1 MTHGSPLKRVMVD
14 FLIRD
19 PRRMSFLC
27 PVDEDDGSAL
37 GYLHDVALEYQDL
50 TRTKGSRGR
59 AGKANN
65 IFRNRPGDRDIC
77 HHYHKHDEDHKD
89 TECREARLSQ
99 GSEELGEDGKEA
111 EQDSKELGH
120 GGGGS

>member
-1 MTHGSPLKRVMVD
+1 MVD
-14 FLIRD
+14 FLIHD

-37 GYLHDVALEYQDL
+37 GYLEDVVLEYQDL

-59 AGKANN
+59 VGKANGV
-65 IFRNRPGDRDIC
+65 FRNRPGDRDIC

-89 TECREARLSQ
+89 TECRDARLGQ
-99 GSEELGEDGKEA
+99 GSEKSEQDNDELGQERK
-111 EQDSKELGH
+111 
-120 GGGGS
+120 